1 MDAFLNMGQFMQI
14 IDDFDDE
21 EDDIIFE
28 SEPVSTWIK
37 EKEVYRGST
46 DVTLIS
52 KLYPDVYQLVVTRT
66 DSFFKKIKSEEDKIF
81 KFTNSETYP
90 LLEEIKRFWDSSEE
104 YTSKNYLHKRG
115 VLLSGAP
122 GTGKTSAI
130 SLICEEHKKLGG
142 VAFKISGMQTLLSYI
157 DFVKNEFRKIEP
169 DTPLITIIEDLNKY
183 NDIESEISN
192 FLDGKDNI
200 NHHLIIVTSND
211 TTELSDIYFRPSRLD
226 LHIVYGNPDD
236 TTRLEYFKFKEV
248 NPSELDNYVN
258 LSKDMSFAEL
268 KELYICANILGYSL
282 KDAAKKVTKPYEKT
296 NHLDKKKK
304 ISGDKF

>member
-1 MDAFLNMGQFMQI
+1 MGQFIQI
-14 IDDFDDE
+14 TDGFDD
-21 EDDIIFE
+21 DDDEIIFE
-28 SEPVSTWIK
+28 TDPVSTWIK
-37 EKEVYRGST
+37 EKEIYRGST
-46 DVTLIS
+46 DITLVP
-52 KLYPDVYQLVVTRT
+52 KLCPDVYQLVVTRN
-66 DSFFKKIKSEEDKIF
+66 DSFFKKIKIEEDEIF

-90 LLEEIKRFWDSSEE
+90 LLEEIRKFWQCSEE
-104 YTSKNYLHKRG
+104 YASKNYLHKRG

-142 VAFKISGMQTLLSYI
+142 VAFKISGMQTLISYI

-200 NHHLIIVTSND
+200 NHHLVITTSND
-211 TTELSDIYFRPSRLD
+211 TSELSDIYFRPSRLD

-236 TTRLEYFKFKEV
+236 TTKREYFKFKDV
-248 NPSELDNYVN
+248 SESEIDNYVK

-268 KELYICANILGYSL
+268 KELYICTHILGYSL
-282 KDAAKKVTKPYEKT
+282 KDAVAKVNAPYEKT
-296 NHLDKKKK
+296 NHLGKKKK
-304 ISGDKF
+304 ITGDKF